1 MPAQKSTLAIQSMT
15 SKSIPKRGEVWFV
28 DLNPTKGAEIG
39 KCRTAVVLSC
49 DGLGRLELHIVVPI
63 TEWRPGFAA
72 YLWFER
78 LVPTQKNGLKK
89 ESGADALQIRS
100 VSRNRFVKK
109 IGVIPNPQL
118 EEIAFR
124 VALCI
129 GLNPQTGDP

>member
-1 MPAQKSTLAIQSMT
+1 MT